1 MSVRP
6 VGIGDA
12 SKTTGVSVKAIRHYE
27 AIGLIRPATR
37 TGAGYRLYAEQDLH
51 ALRFIRQ
58 ARNLGFPIETIAAL
72 LELWRDRERPSQAVK
87 ALASS
92 HMAELDAKLREL
104 EAMKRTLAALI
115 EHCHGDA
122 RPECPILEN
131 LATPAGTAPRRDAHR
146 CGTDVDVE
154 GPPGR

>member
-12 SKTTGVSVKAIRHYE
+12 SKSTGLSVKAIRHYE
-27 AIGLIRPATR
+27 AIGLIQPANR
-37 TGAGYRLYAEQDLH
+37 TEAGYRLYAAQDLH

-58 ARNLGFPIETIAAL
+58 ARSLGFPIETIAAL
-72 LELWRDRERPSQAVK
+72 LGLWRDRDRPSQAVK

-92 HMAELDAKLREL
+92 HMAALDTKLREL
-104 EAMKRTLAALI
+104 EAMKRTLAELI
-115 EHCHGDA
+115 DHCHGDA

-131 LATPAGTAPRRDAHR
+131 LATPGGAVPREDAHR
-146 CGTDVDVE
+146 CAIDVGAK